1 MKTFTGRRGRAR
13 NKLQIQRGS
22 SNPIVFEVP
31 DVSFPPTVHKSFKVP
46 EVSITTKKKGSG
58 FDEETVRR
66 EDEEET
72 VVHRNEQ
79 EAMDSGENSSVEGDD
94 CEVIVEDMAGYKEE
108 SLQAV
113 EKEHLKAHHKFTLL
127 NHYKE
132 HRKKLHT
139 KHHKGVSG
147 SLPNHVHL

>member
-1 MKTFTGRRGRAR
+1 MVKTFTGRRGRAR

-31 DVSFPPTVHKSFKVP
+31 DVSFPPTVHEGFKVP
-46 EVSITTKKKGSG
+46 EVSITTKKKDEEGSG

-79 EAMDSGENSSVEGDD
+79 EAMDSGENSYFEGDD
-94 CEVIVEDMAGYKEE
+94 CESNDNELLDVPIRKDDHFREAGCEDGNENYEGNE
-108 SLQAV
+108 D
-113 EKEHLKAHHKFTLL
+113 
-127 NHYKE
+127 
-132 HRKKLHT
+132 
-139 KHHKGVSG
+139 SG
-147 SLPNHVHL
+147 DDI

>member
-46 EVSITTKKKGSG
+46 EVSITTKKKGHEMKKVL
-58 FDEETVRR
+58 DLMKK
-66 EDEEET
+66 
-72 VVHRNEQ
+72 Q
-79 EAMDSGENSSVEGDD
+79 
-94 CEVIVEDMAGYKEE
+94 E